1 MKSFCAST
9 ILLAC
14 LFAYPAVSTAQG
26 GAPILASG
34 PAARILEQASWGPT
48 QASIAELQA
57 EGLPNWLNQQFNA
70 TPSTIPDLPAPSF
83 PNLSTNQNM
92 APLVENFFMNAVW
105 GPDQLRQRVAFAL
118 SEIWV
123 VSEVNVGNA
132 SAFPPL
138 LRIFRDRAFDNY
150 ENLMRD
156 LTLNPAMGQYLNL
169 ANNIKA
175 GRTGGSP
182 NENYARELLQLFSVG
197 PDQLNPDGSPV
208 LDANGNPVEAYDQAT
223 VTGLARALTGWTY
236 SSKLGVALRGQNS
249 PYYLGQMIP
258 VEANHDT
265 QQKTLFGT
273 VTLPAGQS
281 ASDDRTQALHAI
293 FMQPS
298 LPPFISRQLIQHLVT
313 SNPSAA
319 YVERVASV
327 FADNGSGVRGDLK
340 TVVTAI
346 LTDPE
351 ARAGDDPSSTGSPS
365 FGHLREPVLLEANLL
380 RSLGLAEPDGNSLLS
395 TLDAMGQKLFY
406 SPAVTSYFLPSY
418 RTADNLPAPEF
429 QILSTQ
435 TAANRL
441 NTIDVAVARSSIA
454 HSGASTPAPA
464 SSSPASPV
472 TVNIVTLGAKND
484 RSADASGVI
493 NNAIQMAGNGGTVI
507 VPAGTYSIR
516 GMIFMTQ
523 NGVTLQCQ
531 SGAKLIADAGLP
543 DMIWINASNDL
554 VEGCL
559 LDGNK
564 AVNGSNGIG
573 VDGSYPTVNGK
584 TTVTLASNNRIT
596 GCTIQNFS
604 GTNIYADAVQ
614 TLEVDHNTITDG
626 GGGDPIG
633 MSDNLYNISVHN
645 NTITTSYALSGGG
658 AHGIGIHSTPS
669 INGPVQNIQV
679 YENTIYQGAGNF
691 CIEILGQVGG
701 QLIQNVSV
709 HDNRCT
715 FAPGAPAINGMDS
728 LGGVQGGT
736 VQHEILNANGQRI
749 GIDFIELAGNT
760 NNVTVDSNLLFNAAV
775 DNSGAID
782 INGGSNDTISNNLLL
797 GSGAIYIGATGNSG
811 TGVPCSNNIVK
822 NNVVLMSRGITGFVR
837 GVVWIQAN
845 FESDLFNGN
854 GHFDNNQILD
864 NYLVGV
870 TAGPVQMGVGLEND
884 YSTWGTNPTTLSGT
898 VITGNHIYGAWYGI
912 GDITTPTTS
921 ITNTLSTDNIMG
933 PGVVP
938 HYVIG
943 IGVNS
948 TSSGDTQD
956 TASFDP
962 SVIIPMLN
970 ASFFNSSMSAGL
982 QQTLKL
988 AMNSMPDAID
998 KANAAVDVALSSGEH
1013 QVIEQA
1019 VMSNTSGGTA
1029 PMDTQIQ
1036 TINTLFF
1043 HGSMSANL
1051 TDAVTQ
1057 AFNGAQAAADKT
1069 HAALYVALT
1078 SGEFQVIH

>member
-1 MKSFCAST
+1 
-9 ILLAC
+9 
-14 LFAYPAVSTAQG
+14 
-26 GAPILASG
+26 
-34 PAARILEQASWGPT
+34 
-48 QASIAELQA
+48 
-57 EGLPNWLNQQFNA
+57 
-70 TPSTIPDLPAPSF
+70 
-83 PNLSTNQNM
+83 
-92 APLVENFFMNAVW
+92 
-105 GPDQLRQRVAFAL
+105 
-118 SEIWV
+118 
-123 VSEVNVGNA
+123 
-132 SAFPPL
+132 
-138 LRIFRDRAFDNY
+138 
-150 ENLMRD
+150 MRD
-156 LTLNPAMGQYLNL
+156 VTLNPAMGQYLNL
-169 ANNIKA
+169 ANNIKS
-175 GRTGGSP
+175 GRAGGSP

-208 LDANGNPVEAYDQAT
+208 LDGNGNPVEAYDQAT
-223 VTGLARALTGWTY
+223 VTGLAQALTGWTY
-236 SSKLGVALRGQNS
+236 SSKAGIAWRGQNT
-249 PYYLGQMIP
+249 PYFLGQMIP
-258 VEANHDT
+258 VEANHDS
-265 QQKTLFGT
+265 QQKTLFGN
-273 VTLPAGQS
+273 VILPAGQS
-281 ASDDRTQALHAI
+281 ASDDLTQAVHAI
-293 FMQPS
+293 FMQSS

-327 FADNGSGVRGDLK
+327 FVDNGSGLRGDLK
-340 TVVTAI
+340 AVVTAI

-351 ARAGDDPSSTGSPS
+351 ARTGDDPSNNGNLS

-380 RSLGLAEPDGNSLLS
+380 RSLGLPVPDGNSLLS

-406 SPAVTSYFLPSY
+406 SPAVTSYFSASY
-418 RTADNLPAPEF
+418 RTAGNVPAPEF

-441 NTIDVAVARSSIA
+441 NTIDAAVARSSVA
-454 HSGASTPAPA
+454 QSGASTPVAA
-464 SSSPASPV
+464 DSSPASPV
-472 TVNIVTLGAKND
+472 TVNVVTLGAKND
-484 RSADASGVI
+484 RSADASSVI

-507 VPAGTYSIR
+507 VPPGTYSIKS
-516 GMIFMTQ
+516 MIFMTQ

-531 SGAKLIADAGLP
+531 SGAMLIADAALP
-543 DMIWINASNDL
+543 DMIWINASNNL
-554 VEGCL
+554 IQGCV
-559 LDGNK
+559 LDGHK

-584 TTVTLASNNRIT
+584 STVALVSNNRIT
-596 GCTIQNFS
+596 GCTIQNFA

-633 MSDNLYNISVHN
+633 MSDNLYNISIHN
-645 NTITTSYALSGGG
+645 NTITTSYALSGG

-701 QLIQNVSV
+701 QPIQNVSV

-715 FAPGAPAINGMDS
+715 LAPGAPGINGMDS
-728 LGGVQGGT
+728 LGQIQGGT
-736 VQHEILNANGQRI
+736 VQHEILNANGQKI

-760 NNVTVDSNLLFNAAV
+760 NNVTVDGNLLFNAAA
-775 DNSGAID
+775 NSSGAID
-782 INGGSNDTISNNLLL
+782 INGGSNNTISNNLLL

-822 NNVVLMSRGITGFVR
+822 NNVVLMSRGITGFTR

-870 TAGPVQMGVGLEND
+870 TSGTVQMGVGLEND

-921 ITNTLSTDNIMG
+921 ITNTVSTGNIAG

-938 HYVIG
+938 HYLLG

-948 TSSGDTQD
+948 TSSGDTQS
-956 TASFDP
+956 ASSFDP
-962 SVIIPMLN
+962 NVIIPMLN

-982 QQTLKL
+982 QQTLRL
-988 AMNSMPDAID
+988 AMNTMPDAID

-1019 VMSNTSGGTA
+1019 VMSNSSGGTA
-1029 PMDTQIQ
+1029 PVDTQIQ
-1036 TINTLFF
+1036 TINNLFF

-1057 AFNGAQAAADKT
+1057 AYNGAQASADKT

-1078 SGEFQVIH
+1078 SSEFQVIH